1 MKISR
6 YLIMFSLF
14 FTQAHADEPDLQ
26 FLGRVLKVDGHNVLT
41 VGDAKGNL
49 RILSLAYISTPVRT
63 EPYFE
68 AVNAH
73 LKGYV
78 GDWFQFTVV
87 SYGRHANVQP
97 VLMRDT
103 KQKSINSMMV
113 KEGLAMV
120 NMATNPPVSLIDQAY
135 AASESKVG
143 LWGQDEKFD
152 PLARNAFGGINLKD
166 MLRIEGKNGLVP
178 YVKDPTSMK
187 AFPVLCAFTPRAKS
201 LPIALTAHVAKRE
214 GYQIMENCDEFT
226 KK

>member
-87 SYGRHANVQP
+87 SYGRHARVQP

-103 KQKSINSMMV
+103 KQKSIIGIFNLPFKDSKSAITFLGV
-113 KEGLAMV
+113 VPDFKAREA
-120 NMATNPPVSLIDQAY
+120 ATCITGPSASGSL
-135 AASESKVG
+135 
-143 LWGQDEKFD
+143 
-152 PLARNAFGGINLKD
+152 
-166 MLRIEGKNGLVP
+166 
-178 YVKDPTSMK
+178 
-187 AFPVLCAFTPRAKS
+187 
-201 LPIALTAHVAKRE
+201 
-214 GYQIMENCDEFT
+214 
-226 KK
+226 